1 MTQPPHILITGA
13 TSGLGREIAMQ
24 LAARGEYILASGRRA
39 ERLAELETQGNIS
52 GLKLDLSSPANIA
65 LSLIHI

>member
-1 MTQPPHILITGA
+1 MTQPPNILITGA

-52 GLKLDLSSPANIA
+52 CLLYTSP
-65 LSLIHI
+65 SPRDRG